1 MKYKSNEN
9 RESYIHNILYRQKNY
24 KISETVATYKTAVSE
39 YLKKAENSDLNFSNK
54 QFSGKY
60 LPLIPKIKIHN
71 FREIKY
77 LIKPVKML

>member
-39 YLKKAENSDLNFSNK
+39 YLKKAEK
-54 QFSGKY
+54 
-60 LPLIPKIKIHN
+60 
-71 FREIKY
+71 
-77 LIKPVKML
+77 